1 MRLFFT
7 LLFCLFCAL
16 QVGAADEKPRGSG
29 GGKQGGQ
36 RGPQRPPGQDAAVD
50 DVRFLFKTD
59 VPAHPVDVVLGR
71 PTASAITA
79 SIVSYQDREGMVE
92 YGIKGGAMAKTP
104 VFKLAAGEP
113 LELPLT
119 GLTPDSEYAYTL
131 SFRTRGGAWETEPM
145 RSFRTQRRPGSSF
158 AFTMQADP
166 HLDYNTEP
174 ALYLRCLANALA
186 DHPDFH
192 IDLGDTF
199 MTDKHRG
206 RETAEAQYKA
216 QRFYFSRIS
225 HSAPLYLVLGNHDA
239 EAGRWLDG
247 TGTNLAVWSN
257 QQRKKY
263 FPNPIPDGFYSGNK
277 TPDPHAGMLQN
288 YYGWEWGDALFLALD
303 PFWFTTR
310 QKGADEMW
318 GRTLGSEQYNWLA
331 STLAASKAR
340 FRFVFI
346 HHLVGGAGKDA
357 RGGRESAPFY
367 EWGGK
372 DASGAVL
379 FAEKRAG
386 WPMPIHQL
394 LAKHGVQIVF
404 HGHDHL
410 YVKEDLDGIVY
421 QEVPQPGHPRYDN
434 TRSAE
439 EYGYK
444 SGVIQGSS
452 GHLRVVVHPDKA
464 VVSYVRAYLPA
475 DETPE
480 RRNAAVSHTYEVAP
494 FAGSQRK

>member
-1 MRLFFT
+1 MHTLFT
-7 LLFCLFCAL
+7 LIIWMLLGFHLGIAE
-16 QVGAADEKPRGSG
+16 EKPREPFGA
-29 GGKQGGQ
+29 KQGGA
-36 RGPQRPPGQDAAVD
+36 RGQQRPPSQGALAD
-50 DVRFLFKTD
+50 DVRSLFKTE
-59 VPAHPVDVVLGR
+59 VPAHLLDVVLGR
-71 PTASAITA
+71 PGATSVTASVLA
-79 SIVSYQDREGMVE
+79 YENREGMLE
-92 YGIKGGAMAKTP
+92 YGVKGGAPTKTP
-104 VFKLAAGEP
+104 PFALNAGLPVELAI
-113 LELPLT
+113 T
-119 GLTPDSEYAYTL
+119 GLTANSLCWYRL
-131 SFRTRGGAWETEPM
+131 STRSPGGSWKAEPE
-145 RSFRTQRRPGSSF
+145 RSFRTQPPPGSTF
-158 AFTMQADP
+158 AFTVQADP

-174 ALYLRCLANALA
+174 ALYLRCLENALA
-186 DHPDFH
+186 DRPDFH

-206 RETAEAQYKA
+206 RETAAAQYTA
-216 QRFYFSRIS
+216 QRFYFGQIS
-225 HSAPLYLVLGNHDA
+225 HSVPLFLVLGNHDA

-247 TGTNLAVWSN
+247 TNTNLAVWAN

-263 FPNPIPDGFYSGNK
+263 FPNPLPDSFYSGNK
-277 TPDPHAGMLQN
+277 TPDPYAGMLQN

-318 GRTLGSEQYNWLA
+318 GRSLGREQYDWLSA
-331 STLAASKAR
+331 TLTTSRAR

-357 RGGRESAPFY
+357 RGGSEAAPFY

-372 DASGAVL
+372 DGNGAVL
-379 FAEKRAG
+379 FPEKRSG
-386 WPMPIHQL
+386 WPLPIHQL

-410 YVKEDLDGIVY
+410 YVKEDLDGMVY

-434 TRSAE
+434 TRSAD

-444 SGVIQGSS
+444 SGVIHGSS
-452 GHLRVVVHPDKA
+452 GHLRVVVQPSKA
-464 VVSYVRAYLPA
+464 TVSYVRSYLPT

-480 RRNAAVSHTYEVAP
+480 RKNASVSHSYEVAP
-494 FAGSQRK
+494 FTGARN